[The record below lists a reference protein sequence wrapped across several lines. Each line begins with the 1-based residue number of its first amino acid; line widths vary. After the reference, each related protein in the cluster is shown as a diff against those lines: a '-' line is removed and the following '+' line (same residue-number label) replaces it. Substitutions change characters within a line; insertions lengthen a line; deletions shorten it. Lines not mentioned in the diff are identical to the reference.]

1 MIPVLIAFVIGS
13 LIGIGIMC
21 LVGINRSREDEQIL
35 KKKDERIE
43 NQTKT
48 IFEFRA
54 EAVKY
59 KGMAASEETRA
70 DLLQKMKDELQSDY
84 DQLASDYKEVVLDYK
99 KLYLELDAIK
109 TAEVRKFRTPEEIE
123 ALLKMDND
131 FNEVIKELSTIEE
144 MLLEV
149 KPKVLLAG

>member
-1 MIPVLIAFVIGS
+1 MMGLI
-13 LIGIGIMC
+13 IGIFIGVVLGFLIIA
-21 LVGINRSREDEQIL
+21 LFSGGARADLESEIIRKN
-35 KKKDERIE
+35 KRIE
-43 NQTKT
+43 DQTKT
-48 IFEFRA
+48 IFQFRA

-109 TAEVRKFRTPEEIE
+109 
-123 ALLKMDND
+123 ND